1 MLQLCAIMLTILSN
15 DSGKSLEG
23 NYQDLRVVGY
33 FGREHSPVLSH
44 SSWEL
49 TLDKG
54 TIVMII
60 LLITSLDRIRIATY
74 ESFLIAHIVLS
85 IITLVGCF

>member
-1 MLQLCAIMLTILSN
+1 MLTILSN
-15 DSGKSLEG
+15 NSGKSLEG
-23 NYQDLRVVGY
+23 NDQDIRAVGY

-44 SSWEL
+44 NPWEL
-49 TLDKG
+49 TSDQG

-74 ESFLIAHIVLS
+74 ELFLIAHIVLS
-85 IITLVGCF
+85 LITLVGCF